1 MKPDKFDEAI
11 RRKLEGI
18 QPGFQD
24 EDWAKFKAFKTTQAP
39 TSFVQRFGRSMWYTA
54 ASVAAAVVVFA
65 NVYQYRQNRTLDQQV
80 AQLKQQLDQKQTPP
94 VRISTRVDTVYITKY
109 IPVETLHP
117 QPDAYAQTLPQSNKN
132 ELSAPKNA
140 AEDAVSVSEG
150 LKNVGKIIRKNP
162 NERISEAFE
171 RPDSSEP
178 ETAGIKETDNPTEP
192 SASEKNK
199 LFSPKVKKETSTV
212 QKETEGKN
220 IRISSAQKDYASQ
233 ENVGSTKTV
242 SESSQ
247 SEIEKEAITGT
258 VNAAL
263 ANTPPANRHVVALM
277 EPNPLAE
284 LEGVPPAEVQV
295 KRYAY
300 ATLQSKTA
308 QSTAAGEANTTS
320 PPPPSISVK
329 NIRFRAGGGL
339 NIGDKYTGYNLMSSI
354 LLGKYWSL
362 DVGIGKAKITG
373 PEYFTDAVFNTKT
386 GRPFQAWHKEDNVRP
401 PLMPPQIFD
410 IKTDVTLVR
419 MPVSLT
425 YRWPIKENFTLLFSG
440 GTNINLSAQQCY
452 RFSYK
457 ERNGN
462 FEEKEGNFNIKPAVS
477 NDIMIAAGVEK
488 QWRSIVFQAEAY
500 AAPYLQKPAYL
511 TDNRNLGVRFKI
523 LYQFGKN
530 PI

>member
-24 EDWAKFKAFKTTQAP
+24 EDWAKFKAFKTNQAP
-39 TSFVQRFGRSMWYTA
+39 TSFVQQFGRSMWYTA

-65 NVYQYRQNRTLDQQV
+65 NVYQYRQNRILDQQV

-109 IPVETLHP
+109 VPVETLHP
-117 QPDAYAQTLPQSNKN
+117 QPDAYAQTLPQSNEN
-132 ELSAPKNA
+132 ELSANKNA
-140 AEDAVSVSEG
+140 AEDAVSVWEG
-150 LKNVGKIIRKNP
+150 LKNVSKIIRKNP
-162 NERISEAFE
+162 NERISEAFG
-171 RPDSSEP
+171 RPDSSDP
-178 ETAGIKETDNPTEP
+178 ETAGIKETDNPTVT
-192 SASEKNK
+192 SASDKNK
-199 LFSPKVKKETSTV
+199 LFSSKEKRATTAV

-220 IRISSAQKDYASQ
+220 AGFSNRQSASVPQTKEGAGKNVAESIRS
-233 ENVGSTKTV
+233 GF
-242 SESSQ
+242 
-247 SEIEKEAITGT
+247 EKEAITET
-258 VNAAL
+258 VNEAS
-263 ANTPPANRHVVALM
+263 ANTTPANQHEVALM
-277 EPNPLAE
+277 EPNSMAE

-300 ATLQSKTA
+300 AALQSKTT
-308 QSTAAGEANTTS
+308 QSTAAGEANSTS
-320 PPPPSISVK
+320 PPPSISLK

-373 PEYFTDAVFNTKT
+373 PEYFTEAVFNTKT
-386 GRPFQAWHKEDNVRP
+386 GRPFQTWHKGDNVRP
-401 PLMPPQIFD
+401 PLMPPQVFD

-419 MPVSLT
+419 LPVSLT

-440 GTNINLSAQQCY
+440 GTNLNLSAQQCY
-452 RFSYK
+452 RFYYK
-457 ERNGN
+457 ERNDKI
-462 FEEKEGNFNIKPAVS
+462 EEKEGNFNIKPAVS
-477 NDIMIAAGVEK
+477 NDIMIAAGIEK

-511 TDNRNLGVRFKI
+511 TDNRNLGVRFKV